1 MNLSP
6 SLILPLFP
14 GAKFANV
21 AANLPDVL
29 SALEAAG
36 LADKPMLLVA
46 LGTIR
51 AETAGFQPIGERIS
65 RFNTSPGG
73 TPFDLYDR
81 RAELGNQGPPDGER
95 YRGRGFVQL
104 TGRANYAQHGQA
116 IGVDLVSDPD
126 RANDPD
132 IAARLLASFLKSR
145 EPRIRAAVMA
155 DDLAAARKLVNGGT
169 HGLDAFTDAYRKGE
183 VLIAA

>member
-1 MNLSP
+1 M
-6 SLILPLFP
+6 FP
-14 GAKFANV
+14 GTPRANV
-21 AANLPDVL
+21 ERNLPAVQA
-29 SALEAAG
+29 ALDAAG
-36 LADKPMLLVA
+36 LGDRTMTLVA
-46 LGTIR
+46 LATIR
-51 AETAGFQPIGERIS
+51 AESGSFQPVCEAPN

-81 RAELGNQGPPDGER
+81 RADLGNQGPPDGER
-95 YRGRGFVQL
+95 FRGRGFVQL

-145 EPRIRAAVMA
+145 EPRIRAAVAA
-155 DDLAAARKLVNGGT
+155 DDLATARKLVNGGS
-169 HGLDAFTDAYRKGE
+169 HGLDAFTDAYRAGA
-183 VLIAA
+183 VNA